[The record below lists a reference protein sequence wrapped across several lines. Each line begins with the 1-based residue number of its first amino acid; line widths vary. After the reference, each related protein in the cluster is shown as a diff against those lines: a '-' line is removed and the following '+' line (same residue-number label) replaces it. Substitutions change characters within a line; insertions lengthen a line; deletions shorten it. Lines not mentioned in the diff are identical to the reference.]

1 MKKTFFC
8 ANTSVSENVSG
19 ILNLV
24 LKKITVVLLV
34 LWLLMP
40 SSLYSQD
47 SKAKVN
53 WVSLE
58 EAEVLMKKEPRK
70 IFIDFYTDWCGWCK
84 RMDAQTFS
92 HPTIAAYLNTH
103 FYAVK
108 IDAEQSEPITF
119 KGHKYINPNPG
130 QRRSTHEFAQAV
142 ASVKRA
148 DGRNSLGYPTV
159 VFIDEDLN
167 VITPL
172 PGFRAAKDFEAV
184 LAFFKEDVYKHNQ
197 NLQQYIQQF
206 QGEITE

>member
-1 MKKTFFC
+1 
-8 ANTSVSENVSG
+8 
-19 ILNLV
+19 
-24 LKKITVVLLV
+24 
-34 LWLLMP
+34 MP

-47 SKAKVN
+47 NQAKVN
-53 WVSLE
+53 WVSIE
-58 EAEVLMKKEPRK
+58 EAQLLMKKEPRK

-84 RMDAQTFS
+84 RMDAQTFA
-92 HPTIAAYLNTH
+92 HPIIAAYLNKH

-119 KGHKYINPNPG
+119 KGHKYVNPNPG
-130 QRRSTHEFAQAV
+130 QRRSAHEFAQAV

-159 VFIDEDLN
+159 VFIDEELN

-184 LAFFKEDVYKHNQ
+184 LSYFKEEVYKHNQ

-206 QGEITE
+206 QGDITE